1 MPSSHGLVPSICRSR
16 PMRGRMSSSFR
27 SEVSITISSLQDN
40 HGAQNDP
47 ITTTASSSN
56 DEYGSD
62 RLPPLALGLSE
73 PNPSSKISRSRHS
86 NRLRSKSPASTGY
99 SLPNKAHNRF
109 HYNCCDQGK
118 GPSQEDVK
126 AKSLDNIAR
135 RRRARINY
143 RTTTPEPDPL
153 SRNALIGN
161 GGSGPYRRNSSTMML
176 RDQVSTYLNE
186 HPDFLEK
193 YVLNHVS
200 KETVGDWWSKL
211 KSKSNGSKGQPL
223 RRVSI
228 NFLEEI
234 TDKLRTQ
241 EDKVTKENLLFELT
255 SNVAKVIGA
264 EKFHVYCVNEETQEL
279 RRYGIDNDLNGSESV
294 QKIGSGTTMAA
305 HVAKTHQT
313 LRGTTSLSDPR
324 FPHGIQDFDE
334 DYHVLVVPVRDLDYD
349 QSVMAVIEF
358 VREASEAGFEASDED
373 IVESYLAWGKI
384 ALSHGDICS
393 NSVKQRKLQSF
404 LLTVVKSIF
413 TEMISMDSLIIK
425 IMNFAQHLVAADRAS
440 LFLVD
445 SKTNQLYA
453 RIFDIHKQD
462 SSDALDTLDHSTN
475 KDDNDIAREIRFP
488 VGVGIAGYVAETG
501 ETLCVTEAY
510 NDPRFNKS
518 IDEQT
523 GYHTRNILCMPI
535 SIRGQVIGVVQMVN
549 KMDGNFTKEDEESFR
564 FFSIYCGLALHH
576 AKLYDKIRRSE
587 QKYKVALEVLSY
599 HNGSSALEVETII
612 QEPIPL
618 QDPLISSFTF
628 YALNMDDMEKVRKAL
643 FMFIDLF
650 GLERFEYETLVR
662 FIITVKK
669 NYRQVA
675 YHNWAHGFHVANSI
689 YSILKASTGV
699 FKPLECLAMFIGAIC
714 HDLDHRGFNNKFM
727 IDVGSPLAAI
737 YSTST
742 MEHHH
747 FNMTVNILNQ
757 ENHNIFAKLNPDEY
771 KQVLGNIKHCILAT
785 DLALFFPNKARLT
798 NILKDDAFSWDLP
811 DHRMIVEALVMTAS
825 DLCSSSKPWDLQ
837 LATVTV
843 IYEEFYSQH
852 PLQGDREKREGRVPV
867 PIMNRKYEDQQSLHQ
882 VGFIGGICLPCY
894 DLLVKVLPNTAPM
907 QEQCTYNLNV
917 WKSKAEER
925 KNQLEAKE
933 ENPEENKE
941 KVEESTKEE

>member
-1 MPSSHGLVPSICRSR
+1 
-16 PMRGRMSSSFR
+16 
-27 SEVSITISSLQDN
+27 
-40 HGAQNDP
+40 
-47 ITTTASSSN
+47 
-56 DEYGSD
+56 
-62 RLPPLALGLSE
+62 
-73 PNPSSKISRSRHS
+73 
-86 NRLRSKSPASTGY
+86 
-99 SLPNKAHNRF
+99 
-109 HYNCCDQGK
+109 
-118 GPSQEDVK
+118 
-126 AKSLDNIAR
+126 
-135 RRRARINY
+135 
-143 RTTTPEPDPL
+143 
-153 SRNALIGN
+153 
-161 GGSGPYRRNSSTMML
+161 ML
-176 RDQVSTYLNE
+176 RDQVTSYLNE

-193 YVLNHVS
+193 YVLNHVP
-200 KETVGDWWSKL
+200 KETVGDWWAKL
-211 KSKSNGSKGQPL
+211 KSKTNGNKGHPPL

-241 EDKVTKENLLFELT
+241 EDKVTKENLLFELA

-264 EKFHVYCVNEETQEL
+264 EKFHVYSVNEETQEL
-279 RRYGIDNDLNGSESV
+279 KRYGIDNDKNGSESV

-305 HVAKTHQT
+305 YVAKTHQS
-313 LRGTTSLSDPR
+313 LRESTTQNDPR
-324 FPHGIQDFDE
+324 FPDGIQDFNG
-334 DYHVLVVPVRDLDYD
+334 DYHVLVVPVQDLDYD

-358 VREASEAGFEASDED
+358 AREASEAGFEASDED

-393 NSVKQRKLQSF
+393 SSIKQRKLQSF

-453 RIFDIHKQD
+453 RIFDIHKQE
-462 SSDALDTLDHSTN
+462 SSDALETVAHSPS
-475 KDDNDIAREIRFP
+475 KEDNDIAREIRFP

-523 GYHTRNILCMPI
+523 GYQTRNILCMPI

-549 KMDGNFTKEDEESFR
+549 KMNGNFTKEDEESFR

-599 HNGSSALEVETII
+599 HNGSSAQEVEKII
-612 QEPIPL
+612 QEPIPM

-689 YSILKASTGV
+689 YSILKASPGV
-699 FKPLECLAMFIGAIC
+699 FKPLECLAMYIGAIC

-843 IYEEFYSQH
+843 IYEEFYSQ
-852 PLQGDREKREGRVPV
+852 GDREKREGRIPV

-917 WKSKAEER
+917 WKAKAEER
-925 KNQLEAKE
+925 NNQLQIKE
-933 ENPEENKE
+933 ENQEEEE
-941 KVEESTKEE
+941 KESTKEE